1 MNINV
6 VLGEIVVQKM
16 IKSHEMKV
24 IDMLIGFIYHHQCW
38 RAGAESWAFLEGAGA
53 RAGAGKRNL

>member
-38 RAGAESWAFLEGAGA
+38 RAETFLEGA